1 MRFPTTPFAFLFYFV
16 RKQWIKFSLLV
27 FTAMTWALNDT
38 FFPYFIKRIVNVL
51 QHYHGTTAGMYAALS
66 GTLIFLVI
74 FWLTNAVLSRVQ
86 GVLAIYV
93 FPKFRAQIRDTVF
106 RYVKQHSHDYFSN
119 QFAGNIAK
127 KLSDLPTSSES
138 MLEMMCYQFTT
149 VITGAIIVFVMMW
162 MIQPIFALIT
172 LVWLCLHMSF
182 TVLCLKYT
190 GPLWEVHSES
200 VSTLSGKIVDVLTN
214 ILNVRLFAHSRYEEE
229 YLKKFQQDEMNK
241 SKKVTWVM
249 ECARIGLEIS
259 GLFLIFAQLFMLLHV
274 YGQGRINLGDFTQV
288 GMQAFWLL
296 GFMWFVSYQ
305 ILVFSREKGTIE
317 NALRL
322 VSKGHDVIDLP
333 HAKALQIHRGMI
345 QFEQVCFSYSENKK
359 LFEQLTL
366 TIPAGKKIGLV
377 GFSGS
382 GKSTFVNLILRFHDL
397 QSGAILIDGQ
407 NIAEVTQ
414 DSLRAQ
420 IAMIPQDPMLFH
432 RTLMENIRYGRLDA
446 SDEEVI
452 AASKAACCHEF
463 IVTLDEGYQSLVGER
478 GVKLSGGQR
487 QRIAI
492 ARAILKNA
500 PILILDEATSA
511 LDSVTEKLIQQ
522 SLQQLMQRC
531 TTIVIAHRLS
541 TLAHMDEI
549 LVFDKGKIIESG
561 TQASLLA
568 QEGHFAKLWTMQA
581 NGFLPE
587 KQ

>member
-1 MRFPTTPFAFLFYFV
+1 MLFPKTPFAFLFYFV
-16 RKQWIKFSLLV
+16 RKQWIKFSLLA

-51 QHYHGTTAGMYAALS
+51 QGYHGTTAGMYAALS

-74 FWLTNAVLSRVQ
+74 FWLVNAILSRLQ
-86 GVLAIYV
+86 GILAIYV

-106 RYVKQHSHDYFSN
+106 RYVKQHSHDYFSS
-119 QFAGNIAK
+119 QFSGNIAK
-127 KLSDLPTSSES
+127 KLSDLPTSSER
-138 MLEMMCYQFTT
+138 MLEMICYQFTA
-149 VITGAIIVFVMMW
+149 VITGAIIVIVMMW
-162 MIQPIFALIT
+162 IIQPVFALIT
-172 LVWLCLHMSF
+172 VIWLCLHMSF
-182 TVLCLKYT
+182 TALCLKYT
-190 GPLWEVHSES
+190 GPLWEIHSES
-200 VSTLSGKIVDVLTN
+200 VSKLSGKVVDVLTN
-214 ILNVRLFAHSRYEEE
+214 ILTVRLFAHGCYEEG
-229 YLKKFQQDEMNK
+229 YLKKFQQDEINK
-241 SKKVTWVM
+241 SQKVMWAM
-249 ECARIGLEIS
+249 ELARIGLELS

-274 YGQGRINLGDFTQV
+274 YGQGQINLGDFTQV
-288 GMQAFWLL
+288 GMQSFWLL

-317 NALRL
+317 NALKL
-322 VSKGHDVIDLP
+322 VSKGHDVFDLP
-333 HAKALQIHRGMI
+333 GAKALEIHNGMI
-345 QFEQVCFSYSENKK
+345 QFEQVCFSYRENKRI
-359 LFEQLTL
+359 FDHLTI

-397 QSGAILIDGQ
+397 QAGAILIDGQ
-407 NIAEVTQ
+407 NISEVTQ
-414 DSLRAQ
+414 DSLRAK

-452 AASKAACCHEF
+452 AASKSACCHEF
-463 IVTLDEGYQSLVGER
+463 IVTLDDGYQSLVGER

-522 SLQQLMQRC
+522 SLQQLMKIS
-531 TTIVIAHRLS
+531 TTLVIAHRLS
-541 TLAHMDEI
+541 TLAHMDQI
-549 LVFDKGKIIESG
+549 LVFDQGKIIESG

-568 QEGHFAKLWTMQA
+568 AEGHFAKLWKMQA
-581 NGFLPE
+581 SGFLPTH
-587 KQ
+587 